1 MVVKAVPAQE
11 RHEKLQSLKQD
22 DDASYIQLTQS
33 H

>member
-22 DDASYIQLTQS
+22 DGVS
-33 H
+33 